1 MENNNNNN
9 PLSAENANEQNA
21 SVGYWST
28 PEQVAEAVAKTE
40 EVVEAPVAEPVVEA
54 PVVETPAE
62 VVEAPAA
69 VVEAPAAEEPVQSLG
84 FTKTGAIGSMA
95 ADGPKKAT
103 KPEVELADKVAI
115 HSTKSVRWEE
125 VGSISK
131 GYNIVT
137 KAQAEKWLTRN
148 HVRIATPEE
157 VQKAFG

>member
-1 MENNNNNN
+1 MENNNNV
-9 PLSAENANEQNA
+9 SEEKDEKT

-28 PEQVAEAVAKTE
+28 PEQVAEAAAEVEAVE
-40 EVVEAPVAEPVVEA
+40 EAPVVEAPVAEAPVEA
-54 PVVETPAE
+54 K
-62 VVEAPAA
+62 EAPAA

-95 ADGPKKAT
+95 ADGPKKT
-103 KPEVELADKVAI
+103 IKPTAELSDKVAI

-137 KAQAEKWLTRN
+137 KAQADKWLTRS
-148 HVRIATPEE
+148 HVRIATPDEI
-157 VQKAFG
+157 QKAFG

>member
-1 MENNNNNN
+1 MENNNNN
-9 PLSAENANEQNA
+9 PFSADNAE
-21 SVGYWST
+21 
-28 PEQVAEAVAKTE
+28 EQVHVEAP
-40 EVVEAPVAEPVVEA
+40 VVEAPVEHVAAPVAEPVSEPVVEA
-54 PVVETPAE
+54 PVVE
-62 VVEAPAA
+62 AP

-95 ADGPKKAT
+95 ADGPSKKI
-103 KPEVELADKVAI
+103 KPEADIAEKVAL

-137 KAQAEKWLTRN
+137 KAQAEKWLTRG

-157 VQKAFG
+157 VKKAFG

>member
-1 MENNNNNN
+1 MENNNSFSQYKAQAQDN
-9 PLSAENANEQNA
+9 LEQ
-21 SVGYWST
+21 SVVEPVIET
-28 PEQVAEAVAKTE
+28 VAEAVVEAP
-40 EVVEAPVAEPVVEA
+40 VVEAPVAE
-54 PVVETPAE
+54 
-62 VVEAPAA
+62 A

-95 ADGPKKAT
+95 ADGPKNTA
-103 KPEVELADKVAI
+103 KPEVDLTEKVAI

-137 KAQAEKWLTRN
+137 KAQADKWLTRS
-148 HVRIATPEE
+148 HVRIATPDE